1 MNALSLGNA
10 AKRVSLRLFLVVV
23 IAGIFSFLP
32 VPVSAED
39 PPPSANAVSG
49 AAQAQ
54 ASFSRLES
62 VLERF
67 RSYKGE
73 KNRITLGNLF
83 RRSDAGFTQDPAVL
97 LSNGTAQARVTVRVS
112 AQGDQAPSFMVSG
125 GKCVGV
131 EITDNNTWLFDI
143 VPDRGS
149 SATSVT
155 ILTEKSMVEY
165 PLTVAPPLSLFDT
178 KKAESALVEY
188 VETANEL
195 ASGQTASGRK

>member
-1 MNALSLGNA
+1 MNALSLGNVV
-10 AKRVSLRLFLVVV
+10 KRLSLRLLLVVV

-32 VPVSAED
+32 APVGAED
-39 PPPSANAVSG
+39 PPQSAKAVS
-49 AAQAQ
+49 AAVQPQ
-54 ASFSRLES
+54 ASFTRLES

-83 RRSDAGFTQDPAVL
+83 RRSDAEFTQDPAVL
-97 LSNGTAQARVTVRVS
+97 LSDGTAQARVTVRVS

-131 EITDNNTWLFDI
+131 EITDNTWLFDI

-165 PLTVAPPLSLFDT
+165 PLTVAPPLNLFDA

-195 ASGQTASGRK
+195 ASGRAAPGRK